1 MHCTRNLARTV
12 AIPIVTIIALLGIV
26 LLPGSAAAQEPH
38 SAPHPAHIHSGSC
51 AELGDVVYP
60 LTDVTSGASEATV
73 VASPEAG
80 TSMDMAS
87 PSSEME
93 MGAAHDMGTPETGMA
108 TSAADAEASPT
119 GPFGVIV
126 ETSETTVEAA
136 LADLSAGGYA
146 VNVHESA
153 ENIGNYIACGEIAGT
168 TNDSGALTIKLEPL
182 NDSGYNG
189 TVVLQDNGDGTTTVS
204 ITLTHP
210 DM

>member
-1 MHCTRNLARTV
+1 MHRTRNLARTL
-12 AIPIVTIIALLGIV
+12 AIPIVTIIALLGLV
-26 LLPGSAAAQEPH
+26 VLPGSVSAQDTSSAA
-38 SAPHPAHIHSGSC
+38 HPAHIHSGTC
-51 AELGDVVYP
+51 AELGDVIYP
-60 LTDVTSGASEATV
+60 LTDVSSEVSEATV

-87 PSSEME
+87 PASEME
-93 MGAAHDMGTPETGMA
+93 MGEAHDMGTPESGMEMG
-108 TSAADAEASPT
+108 SADAEASPT
-119 GPFGVIV
+119 GPFGVLV

-146 VNVHESA
+146 VNVHESV

-168 TNDSGALTIKLEPL
+168 ANDSGALTIKLEPL